1 MALNDTDRRRLLAAT
16 ALTLLALP
24 ALWWANT
31 SENNSTSPNL
41 AVAGIDPGGD
51 AGSSAT
57 VPESSDG
64 DRDDL
69 AEVAPVFL
77 DGPSSAAGAGQAE
90 IAVPAKPLIDGLT
103 VKATFR
109 SDVPSGTCI
118 VAAMNSGLTVT
129 VVNLD
134 NNRSTSCTTVLAPGY
149 SPDELVMNTASFA
162 GIADL
167 TDAPISVEIRR

>member
-1 MALNDTDRRRLLAAT
+1 MRLTDTDRRRIVAAT

-51 AGSSAT
+51 AASSAT
-57 VPESSDG
+57 VPEPSDG
-64 DRDDL
+64 GDDEFT
-69 AEVAPVFL
+69 EVAPVFL
-77 DGPSSAAGAGQAE
+77 DGPTSAAGAGQAE
-90 IAVPAKPLIDGLT
+90 IAVPAKPLVDGLAA
-103 VKATFR
+103 KATFR

-118 VAAMNSGLTVT
+118 VAGLTSGSTIT

-134 NNRSTSCTTVLAPGY
+134 NNRSTTCTTILAPGY
-149 SPDELVMNTASFA
+149 SPDDLVMNTTSFA

>member
-1 MALNDTDRRRLLAAT
+1 MALTDTDRRRLIAAT

-41 AVAGIDPGGD
+41 AVAGIDPVGD
-51 AGSSAT
+51 ARSPAS
-57 VPESSDG
+57 VPDASDG
-64 DRDDL
+64 QANDL

-77 DGPSSAAGAGQAE
+77 DGPTSAAGAGQAE
-90 IAVPAKPLIDGLT
+90 IAVPAKPLIDGLAA
-103 VKATFR
+103 KATFR
-109 SDVPSGTCI
+109 SDVPRGTCI
-118 VAAMNSGLTVT
+118 VAGVNSGLTIT

-134 NNRSTSCTTVLAPGY
+134 NNRSTNCTTVLSPGY
-149 SPDELVMNTASFA
+149 SPDDLVMNTDDFA